1 MSRNIGD
8 NIDVYG
14 FLSNAYGINMYDA
27 DKPLQ
32 RILQYFTGKIPS
44 LSELGIFAG
53 RDLLEITDYVDKIS
67 RPKHIM
73 WDVNGN
79 RVDRVWLNPAERYAI
94 EKLVLDFGINKPPY
108 HGGSW
113 HEHYA
118 MGYLISDPGLY
129 CIITITNQTAY
140 ALHKYGNE
148 ELKRYVP
155 KLIGDDKPINFG
167 ATWFTEIQ
175 GGSDLGANTT
185 VAKVDGG
192 KWRLYGDKYFAS
204 GVGLADIAL
213 TSARPEGGKPG
224 AKGLALFAVP
234 RLDSSGNLNFIVR
247 RLKDKSGTNSVPTG
261 EVEFHGSE
269 TYLVGDQSNG
279 IYYIMEDLM
288 VSRLANAIGAVGVAR
303 KAYLEAYEYASRRRA
318 FGKLLIEHPLVIR
331 DLMDM
336 EVALEGATALVFK
349 AVDEFDRSWHD
360 KPPYGDRYHYARL
373 LTHIAK
379 NVTADAAAYIT
390 RLAMELYGGIGFLS
404 EYPIERWHREALI
417 TPIWEGTSNIQAL
430 DMLEAMNKKNAHITM
445 LSEMENTVASIKS
458 YHEIAEAA
466 MNAMRNTMQVISSLS
481 SLEIEFRAKDILS
494 TVGHAIS
501 IIVLTDIAEKL
512 GIERYAVIAELYLE
526 RYLQGGYKVGSYD
539 LGRKII
545 DIENEVVTYVR

>member
-14 FLSNAYGINMYDA
+14 FLSNVYGINMYDA

-67 RPKHIM
+67 KPKHIM

-234 RLDSSGNLNFIVR
+234 RLDSSGNLNFMVR

-269 TYLVGDQSNG
+269 AYLVGDQSNG

-526 RYLQGGYKVGSYD
+526 RHLQGGYKVGSYD